1 MAKNPTGKLQDPK
14 ATKDVEK
21 KDDGA
26 DESPVDKDTDKQVKV
41 EVPVLPADEEIL
53 ANIALIGRAVTT
65 IEPRF
70 TIRVLRTLT
79 SLRKKLDKDV
89 LKKVLDQAFPKGSKT
104 GQQLIASPI
113 FDELPSTPAPAQSAS
128 SSSESD
134 EMAVDPTPTPAVAD
148 AEKKDEEKKDSKD
161 VSSGSSTNTNNKK
174 RAYTPPVDASGDL
187 LPEGVMYLRL
197 LLILANLDAGKINEV
212 GEFALET
219 TELISSLNRRTMD
232 QIAAKVWFYLARSY
246 ELQGRLAELQP
257 SFLAVRQ
264 TASLRKDETLEVTL
278 INLLLRSY
286 LASQQYDQADK
297 LIAKTTFLGA
307 ANQAQT
313 VRWLF
318 YAGRLRAIQL
328 NYSQA
333 RSYLQTAIR
342 RAPKDEVAP
351 GFVQLIHKY
360 FIIVVL
366 LTGVI
371 PDRALFRKPVL
382 KQALLPYFQ
391 IVQAVR
397 VGDVTG
403 FQKAFQAHESVFLA
417 DSTHFLILRLRHFVI
432 KTALRTITL
441 AYSRISLADVCVK
454 LHLDSEEDTEYIV
467 AKAIKDGVID
477 ATIDHQGGY
486 MQSKV
491 ARDVYETDEPQN
503 QFNKRVNFCTQVY
516 NESVRAMRYPPNAH
530 RKELDTAADAR
541 ERDREIAQLIQE
553 TENDADDMD
562 DMGDI

>member
-1 MAKNPTGKLQDPK
+1 MANVPTAKLQEP
-14 ATKDVEK
+14 TKDVEK
-21 KDDGA
+21 KDGE
-26 DESPVDKDTDKQVKV
+26 ESGSSTDKEVKV
-41 EVPVLPADEEIL
+41 EVPVLTTEEEIL
-53 ANIALIGRAVTT
+53 NNITLIGRAVTT

-79 SLRKKLDKDV
+79 TLRKKLDKVV
-89 LKKVLDQAFPKGSKT
+89 LKKALDQAFPKGSKT

-113 FDELPSTPAPAQSAS
+113 FDNLPSAPAPAQAQAS
-128 SSSESD
+128 SSSSD
-134 EMAVDPTPTPAVAD
+134 EMVVDPTPSTTIAAGD
-148 AEKKDEEKKDSKD
+148 GAKKDEEKKDTKEKEASK
-161 VSSGSSTNTNNKK
+161 KK
-174 RAYTPPVDASGDL
+174 AYTPPVDASGDL

-197 LLILANLDAGKINEV
+197 LLILANLDAGKINEA

-257 SFLAVRQ
+257 AFLAVRQ
-264 TASLRKDETLEVTL
+264 TASLRKDETLEVTV

-297 LIAKTTFLGA
+297 LIAKSTFLGA

-403 FQKAFQAHESVFLA
+403 FQQAFQAHEAVFLA

>member
-1 MAKNPTGKLQDPK
+1 MAKNPTAKLSEP
-14 ATKDVEK
+14 TKEEK
-21 KDDGA
+21 KG
-26 DESPVDKDTDKQVKV
+26 EEEVNPLEKPVI
-41 EVPVLPADEEIL
+41 EVPVLSTEDEIL
-53 ANIALIGRAVTT
+53 ANITLIGRAVST

-79 SLRKKLDKDV
+79 TLRKKLNKKV
-89 LKKVLDQAFPKGSKT
+89 LKNVLDQAFPKGSKT
-104 GQQLIASPI
+104 GQSLIANSI
-113 FDELPSTPAPAQSAS
+113 YSDLPSTSNNTEEMEVDSTSPEITDS
-128 SSSESD
+128 SS
-134 EMAVDPTPTPAVAD
+134 TTQ
-148 AEKKDEEKKDSKD
+148 KKKF
-161 VSSGSSTNTNNKK
+161 VSPIDNNN
-174 RAYTPPVDASGDL
+174 DL
-187 LPEGVMYLRL
+187 IPEGIMYLRL
-197 LLILANLDAGKINEV
+197 LLILQNLDAGKIVEA

-246 ELQGRLAELQP
+246 ELQGKLSELQ
-257 SFLAVRQ
+257 SSLLAIRQ
-264 TASLRKDETLEVTL
+264 TASLRKDETLEATV

-297 LIAKTTFLGA
+297 LIARTTYQGA

-328 NYSQA
+328 NYTQA
-333 RSYLQTAIR
+333 KNYLQTAIR

-351 GFVQLIHKY
+351 GYVQLIHKY
-360 FIIVVL
+360 YIIVIL

-371 PDRALFRKPVL
+371 PERAMFRKPVL

-397 VGDVTG
+397 IGDVTG
-403 FQKAFQAHESVFLA
+403 FQKAFEQHEKVFLE

-441 AYSRISLADVCVK
+441 AYSRISLSDICIK
-454 LHLDSEEDTEYIV
+454 LNLDSEEDTEYIV

-477 ATIDHQGGY
+477 ATIDHEKGY
-486 MQSKV
+486 MVSNKIKN
-491 ARDVYETDEPQN
+491 VYETDEPSK
-503 QFNKRVNFCTQVY
+503 QFNARVQFCTQVY

-553 TENDADDMD
+553 NENDADDMD
-562 DMGDI
+562 DMGDL

>member
-1 MAKNPTGKLQDPK
+1 MAKNPTAKLQEP
-14 ATKDVEK
+14 TKEEKKGDEGTTQVEK
-21 KDDGA
+21 
-26 DESPVDKDTDKQVKV
+26 PVV
-41 EVPVLPADEEIL
+41 EEPVLTVEEEIL
-53 ANIALIGRAVTT
+53 NNITLIGRAVST

-79 SLRKKLDKDV
+79 TLRKKLSKAV
-89 LKKVLDQAFPKGSKT
+89 LKNVLDQAFPKGSKT
-104 GQQLIASPI
+104 GQSLIANPI
-113 FDELPSTPAPAQSAS
+113 FSSLPST
-128 SSSESD
+128 SSEESM
-134 EMAVDPTPTPAVAD
+134 EVDPTTD
-148 AEKKDEEKKDSKD
+148 DTSTTTQKKKFS
-161 VSSGSSTNTNNKK
+161 
-174 RAYTPPVDASGDL
+174 PPLDNGGNDL
-187 LPEGVMYLRL
+187 VPEGIIYLRL
-197 LLILANLDAGKINEV
+197 LLILLNLDAGKVVEA
-212 GEFALET
+212 GEFAQET
-219 TELISSLNRRTMD
+219 TEIISSLNRRTMD

-257 SFLAVRQ
+257 SFLAIRQ
-264 TASLRKDETLEVTL
+264 TASLRKDETLEVTV

-297 LIAKTTFLGA
+297 LIAKSTFLGA

-328 NYSQA
+328 NYAQA
-333 RSYLQTAIR
+333 RNYLQTAIR

-371 PDRALFRKPVL
+371 PDRAMFRKPVL

-397 VGDVTG
+397 IGDITG
-403 FQKAFQAHESVFLA
+403 FEKAFQAHEQVFLN

-432 KTALRTITL
+432 KTALRSITL
-441 AYSRISLADVCVK
+441 SYSRISLADICVK
-454 LHLDSEEDTEYIV
+454 LRLDSEEDTEYIV

-477 ATIDHQGGY
+477 AVIDHEKGFIV
-486 MQSKV
+486 SKQIKN
-491 ARDVYETDEPQN
+491 VYETDEPTV

-553 TENDADDMD
+553 NENDADDMD

>member
-1 MAKNPTGKLQDPK
+1 MAKTPTAKLTEPNPADG
-14 ATKDVEK
+14 EK
-21 KDDGA
+21 KTEEVEA
-26 DESPVDKDTDKQVKV
+26 EKTVI
-41 EVPVLPADEEIL
+41 EVPVLSTEDEIL
-53 ANIALIGRAVTT
+53 NNISLIGRAVSS

-79 SLRKKLDKDV
+79 TLRKKLTREIVKS
-89 LKKVLDQAFPKGSKT
+89 VLDQAFPKGSKT
-104 GQQLIASPI
+104 GQIFIASDI
-113 FDELPSTPAPAQSAS
+113 FSSLPSSKST
-128 SSSESD
+128 SSEE
-134 EMAVDPTPTPAVAD
+134 EMEIDPTPAK
-148 AEKKDEEKKDSKD
+148 AEES
-161 VSSGSSTNTNNKK
+161 NT
-174 RAYTPPVDASGDL
+174 TPPTTKKKFTPPIDGSTGDL
-187 LPEGVMYLRL
+187 LPEAVMYIRL
-197 LLILANLDAGKINEV
+197 LIILLNLDAGRIKEA
-212 GEFALET
+212 GDFALET
-219 TELISSLNRRTMD
+219 TEIISSLNRRTMD
-232 QIAAKVWFYLARSY
+232 QIAAKIWFYLARSY

-264 TASLRKDETLEVTL
+264 TAALRKDETLEVTV

-286 LASQQYDQADK
+286 LAAQQYDQADK
-297 LIAKTTFLGA
+297 LIAKTVFLGA

-333 RSYLQTAIR
+333 RSFLQTAIR

-351 GFVQLIHKY
+351 GFVQMIHKY

-371 PDRALFRKPVL
+371 PDRAMFRKPVL

-397 VGDVTG
+397 VGDVT
-403 FQKAFQAHESVFLA
+403 AFQQAFQTHEAVFLA

-432 KTALRTITL
+432 KAALRTITL
-441 AYSRISLADVCVK
+441 AYSRISLADVCIK

-477 ATIDHQGGY
+477 ATIDHQGGW

-491 ARDVYETDEPQN
+491 AVDVYETDIPAM
-503 QFNKRVNFCTQVY
+503 QFNKRVNYCTQVY
-516 NESVRAMRYPPNAH
+516 NESVRAMRYPANAH

-541 ERDREIAQLIQE
+541 ERDREIAQLIQGN
-553 TENDADDMD
+553 ENDSEDMD
-562 DMGDI
+562 DMGGL

>member
-1 MAKNPTGKLQDPK
+1 MAKNTTAKLQEP
-14 ATKDVEK
+14 TQEEK
-21 KDDGA
+21 KGE
-26 DESPVDKDTDKQVKV
+26 DETAQLEKPIV
-41 EVPVLPADEEIL
+41 ESAVLTVEDEIL
-53 ANIALIGRAVTT
+53 NNITLIGRAVTT
-65 IEPRF
+65 IEARF

-79 SLRKKLDKDV
+79 TLRKKLTKSA
-89 LKKVLDQAFPKGSKT
+89 LKNVLDQAFPKGSKT
-104 GQQLIASPI
+104 GQSLIANSI
-113 FDELPSTPAPAQSAS
+113 FSDLPS
-128 SSSESD
+128 SSSS
-134 EMAVDPTPTPAVAD
+134 T
-148 AEKKDEEKKDSKD
+148 
-161 VSSGSSTNTNNKK
+161 SSGEEMEVDSAPTTTDGSTTSTKK
-174 RAYTPPVDASGDL
+174 KFSPPLDSNGDL
-187 LPEGVMYLRL
+187 IPEGIMYLRL
-197 LLILANLDAGKINEV
+197 LLILSNLDAGKVVEA
-212 GEFALET
+212 GEFALES
-219 TELISSLNRRTMD
+219 TEIISSLNRRTMD
-232 QIAAKVWFYLARSY
+232 QIAAKIWFYLARSY
-246 ELQGRLAELQP
+246 EIQGRLSELQS
-257 SFLAVRQ
+257 SFLAIRQ
-264 TASLRKDETLEVTL
+264 TASLRKDETLEVTV

-328 NYSQA
+328 NYGQA

-360 FIIVVL
+360 SIIVVL

-371 PDRALFRKPVL
+371 PERAMFRKPVL

-397 VGDVTG
+397 IGDVTG
-403 FQKAFQAHESVFLA
+403 FQQAFQAHEKVFLA

-441 AYSRISLADVCVK
+441 AYSRISLADVCIK
-454 LHLDSEEDTEYIV
+454 LSLDSEEDTEYIV

-477 ATIDHQGGY
+477 ATIDHKGGF
-486 MQSKV
+486 MESKIQK
-491 ARDVYETDEPQN
+491 DIYETDEPSN
-503 QFNKRVNFCTQVY
+503 QFNKRVHFCTQVY
-516 NESVRAMRYPPNAH
+516 NESVRAMRYPANAH

-553 TENDADDMD
+553 NENDADDMD

>member
-1 MAKNPTGKLQDPK
+1 MANVPTTKLQEP
-14 ATKDVEK
+14 K
-21 KDDGA
+21 KDGEDKASDAAAGA
-26 DESPVDKDTDKQVKV
+26 ADKPV
-41 EVPVLPADEEIL
+41 EVPVLSTEEEIL
-53 ANIALIGRAVTT
+53 NNITLIGRAVTT

-79 SLRKKLDKDV
+79 TLRKKLNKEA
-89 LKKVLDQAFPKGSKT
+89 LKSVLDQAFPKGSKT
-104 GQQLIASPI
+104 GQQLIASPV
-113 FDELPSTPAPAQSAS
+113 FSDLPASSPSTSSEKMEVDSNAAPAEATDSPDTA
-128 SSSESD
+128 
-134 EMAVDPTPTPAVAD
+134 PAAG
-148 AEKKDEEKKDSKD
+148 KKKF
-161 VSSGSSTNTNNKK
+161 
-174 RAYTPPVDASGDL
+174 TPPVDASGDL
-187 LPEGVMYLRL
+187 LPEAVMYVRL
-197 LLILANLDAGKINEV
+197 LLILANLDAGKVKEA
-212 GEFALET
+212 GDFAKET
-219 TELISSLNRRTMD
+219 TDIISSLNRRTMD

-246 ELQGRLAELQP
+246 ELQGKLAELQP
-257 SFLAVRQ
+257 ALLAVRQ
-264 TASLRKDETLEVTL
+264 TASLRKDETLEVTV

-286 LASQQYDQADK
+286 LAAQQYDQADK
-297 LIAKTTFLGA
+297 LIAKSTFLGA

-328 NYSQA
+328 NYAQA

-371 PDRALFRKPVL
+371 PDRALFRKPIL

-397 VGDVTG
+397 VGDVTA
-403 FQKAFQAHESVFLA
+403 FQKAFQTHESVFLA

-477 ATIDHQGGY
+477 ASIDHQGGY

-491 ARDVYETDEPQN
+491 AKDVYETDEPQN

-553 TENDADDMD
+553 NENDADDMD

>member
-1 MAKNPTGKLQDPK
+1 MANVPTAKLQEP
-14 ATKDVEK
+14 TKDVEK
-21 KDDGA
+21 KKDG
-26 DESPVDKDTDKQVKV
+26 EGEGEGEEKEVKV
-41 EVPVLPADEEIL
+41 EVPVLTTEEEIL

-65 IEPRF
+65 TEPRF

-113 FDELPSTPAPAQSAS
+113 FDNLPSTPAPTQSQATPS
-128 SSSESD
+128 SSD
-134 EMAVDPTPTPAVAD
+134 EMVVDPSPSAAAD
-148 AEKKDEEKKDSKD
+148 GDKKDGEAKKDEGDKKEAISK
-161 VSSGSSTNTNNKK
+161 KK
-174 RAYTPPVDASGDL
+174 AYTPPVDASGDL

-197 LLILANLDAGKINEV
+197 LLILANLDAGKINEAGV
-212 GEFALET
+212 FALET

-257 SFLAVRQ
+257 AFLAVRQ
-264 TASLRKDETLEVTL
+264 TASLRKDETLEVTV

-297 LIAKTTFLGA
+297 LIAKSTFLGA

>member
-1 MAKNPTGKLQDPK
+1 MAKNPTAKLTDPK
-14 ATKDVEK
+14 VAEEEKKTEEEEVEK
-21 KDDGA
+21 
-26 DESPVDKDTDKQVKV
+26 PVI
-41 EVPVLPADEEIL
+41 EVPVLSVEDEIL
-53 ANIALIGRAVTT
+53 NNITLIGRAVTS

-79 SLRKKLDKDV
+79 TLRKRLTKEV
-89 LKKVLDQAFPKGSKT
+89 LKSVLDQAFPKGSKT
-104 GQQLIASPI
+104 GQSLIASDI
-113 FDELPSTPAPAQSAS
+113 FSSLPSSKPSSTEEMEVDPAPAATTTTTA
-128 SSSESD
+128 EG
-134 EMAVDPTPTPAVAD
+134 TTTPAS
-148 AEKKDEEKKDSKD
+148 KKKF
-161 VSSGSSTNTNNKK
+161 
-174 RAYTPPVDASGDL
+174 TPPIDGASGDL
-187 LPEGVMYLRL
+187 LPEGVMYIRL
-197 LLILANLDAGKINEV
+197 LVILLNLDAGRVKEA

-219 TELISSLNRRTMD
+219 TEVISSLNRRTMD
-232 QIAAKVWFYLARSY
+232 QIAAKIWFYLARSY
-246 ELQGRLAELQP
+246 EIQGRLAELQP
-257 SFLAVRQ
+257 SFLAIRQ
-264 TASLRKDETLEVTL
+264 TAALRKDETLEVTV

-382 KQALLPYFQ
+382 KQALIPYFQ

-397 VGDVTG
+397 VGDVTA
-403 FQKAFQAHESVFLA
+403 FQKAFQTHEAVFLA

-441 AYSRISLADVCVK
+441 AYSRISLADVCIK

-477 ATIDHQGGY
+477 ATIDHQGGW

-491 ARDVYETDEPQN
+491 ASDVYETDVPAN
-503 QFNKRVNFCTQVY
+503 QFNKRVNYCTQVY

-541 ERDREIAQLIQE
+541 ERDREIAQLIQGS
-553 TENDADDMD
+553 ENDADDMD
-562 DMGDI
+562 DMGDL

>member
-1 MAKNPTGKLQDPK
+1 MAKNPTAKLQEP
-14 ATKDVEK
+14 TKDEKKGEEEVAAQVEK
-21 KDDGA
+21 
-26 DESPVDKDTDKQVKV
+26 PVV
-41 EVPVLPADEEIL
+41 EEPVLTVEEEIL
-53 ANIALIGRAVTT
+53 NNITLIGRAVST

-79 SLRKKLDKDV
+79 TLRKKLNKAV
-89 LKKVLDQAFPKGSKT
+89 LKNVFDQAFPKGSKT
-104 GQQLIASPI
+104 GQSLIANSI
-113 FDELPSTPAPAQSAS
+113 FSSLPS
-128 SSSESD
+128 SSSEESM
-134 EMAVDPTPTPAVAD
+134 EVDPTDSTTTTTAGDTA
-148 AEKKDEEKKDSKD
+148 ATTQKKKKF
-161 VSSGSSTNTNNKK
+161 SSPLDN
-174 RAYTPPVDASGDL
+174 SGNDL
-187 LPEGVMYLRL
+187 IPEGIIYLRL
-197 LLILANLDAGKINEV
+197 LLILLNLDAGKVVEA

-219 TELISSLNRRTMD
+219 TEIISSLNRRTMD
-232 QIAAKVWFYLARSY
+232 QIAAKVWFYLARSF

-257 SFLAVRQ
+257 YFLAIRQ
-264 TASLRKDETLEVTL
+264 TASLRKDETLEVTV

-297 LIAKTTFLGA
+297 LIAKSTFLGA

-318 YAGRLRAIQL
+318 YASRLRAIQL
-328 NYSQA
+328 NYAQA
-333 RSYLQTAIR
+333 RNYLQTAIR

-371 PDRALFRKPVL
+371 PDRAMFRKPVL

-397 VGDVTG
+397 IGDITG
-403 FQKAFQAHESVFLA
+403 FEKAFQTHEQVFLN

-432 KTALRTITL
+432 KTALRSITL
-441 AYSRISLADVCVK
+441 SYSRISLADICVK
-454 LHLDSEEDTEYIV
+454 LKLDSEEDTEYIV

-477 ATIDHQGGY
+477 AFIDHEKGFIV
-486 MQSKV
+486 SKQIKN
-491 ARDVYETDEPQN
+491 VYETDEPTI

-553 TENDADDMD
+553 NENDADDMD
-562 DMGDI
+562 DMGDL

>member
-1 MAKNPTGKLQDPK
+1 MANVPTAKLQEP
-14 ATKDVEK
+14 TKDVEK
-21 KDDGA
+21 KDGE
-26 DESPVDKDTDKQVKV
+26 ESGSSTDKEVKV
-41 EVPVLPADEEIL
+41 QVPVLTTEEEIL
-53 ANIALIGRAVTT
+53 NNITLIGRAVTT

-79 SLRKKLDKDV
+79 TLRKKLDKDV
-89 LKKVLDQAFPKGSKT
+89 LKKALDQAFPKGSKT

-113 FDELPSTPAPAQSAS
+113 FDNLPSAPAPAQAQAS
-128 SSSESD
+128 SSSSD
-134 EMAVDPTPTPAVAD
+134 EMVVDPTPSTTIAAGD
-148 AEKKDEEKKDSKD
+148 GAKKDEEKKDTKEKEASK
-161 VSSGSSTNTNNKK
+161 KK
-174 RAYTPPVDASGDL
+174 AYTPPVDASGDL

-197 LLILANLDAGKINEV
+197 LLILANLDAGKINEA

-257 SFLAVRQ
+257 AFLAVRQ
-264 TASLRKDETLEVTL
+264 TASLRKDETLEVTI

-297 LIAKTTFLGA
+297 LIAKSTFLGA

-403 FQKAFQAHESVFLA
+403 FQQAFQAHEAVFLA

>member
-1 MAKNPTGKLQDPK
+1 MAINPTAKLQEP
-14 ATKDVEK
+14 TKEEK
-21 KDDGA
+21 KGEEETA
-26 DESPVDKDTDKQVKV
+26 QLEKPIIK
-41 EVPVLPADEEIL
+41 VPVLTVEDEIL
-53 ANIALIGRAVTT
+53 NNITLIGKAVST

-79 SLRKKLDKDV
+79 TLRKKLNKSNF
-89 LKKVLDQAFPKGSKT
+89 KNVLDQAFPKGSKT
-104 GQQLIASPI
+104 GQSLIANPI
-113 FDELPSTPAPAQSAS
+113 FSNLPES
-128 SSSESD
+128 SSTISTSDKPSE
-134 EMAVDPTPTPAVAD
+134 EMEIDPTPTTDD
-148 AEKKDEEKKDSKD
+148 ASKD
-161 VSSGSSTNTNNKK
+161 KEATTQSQPKKKFSPPLDSSGNE
-174 RAYTPPVDASGDL
+174 L
-187 LPEGVMYLRL
+187 IPEGVMYLRL
-197 LLILANLDAGKINEV
+197 LLILLNLDAGNTVEA

-219 TELISSLNRRTMD
+219 SEIISSLNRRTMD

-246 ELQGRLAELQP
+246 ELQGRLTELQP
-257 SFLAVRQ
+257 SFLAIRQ
-264 TASLRKDETLEVTL
+264 TASLRKDETLEVTV

-297 LIAKTTFLGA
+297 LIAKSTFLGA

-328 NYSQA
+328 NYAQA
-333 RSYLQTAIR
+333 RNYLQTAIR

-371 PDRALFRKPVL
+371 PDRAMFRKPVL

-397 VGDVTG
+397 IGDVAG
-403 FQKAFQAHESVFLA
+403 FQKSFEANEEVFKK
-417 DSTHFLILRLRHFVI
+417 DSTHFLILRLRHFVL

-441 AYSRISLADVCVK
+441 SYSRISLSDICLK
-454 LHLDSEEDTEYIV
+454 LNLESEEDTEYIV
-467 AKAIKDGVID
+467 SKAIKDGVID
-477 ATIDHQGGY
+477 AIINHEKGY
-486 MQSKV
+486 LKSNKIKNL
-491 ARDVYETDEPQN
+491 YETDEPSL
-503 QFNKRVNFCTQVY
+503 QFNKRIQFCTQVY

-553 TENDADDMD
+553 NENDADDMD